1 MHLTVSLKGNT
12 KVGMSHDCL
21 TLGKGGDMLA

>member
-12 KVGMSHDCL
+12 KVGMSPGQSHL
-21 TLGKGGDMLA
+21 INPIQNA